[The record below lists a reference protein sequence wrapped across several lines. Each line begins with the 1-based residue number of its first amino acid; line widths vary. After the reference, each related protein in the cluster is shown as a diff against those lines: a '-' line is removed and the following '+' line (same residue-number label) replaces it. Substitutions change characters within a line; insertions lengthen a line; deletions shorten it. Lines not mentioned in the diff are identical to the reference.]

1 MSNLRDLKA
10 LVVSGC
16 CVLFSG
22 CSSLSV
28 KMDILDGDYVRAIQ
42 KQKIVTEQLP
52 RILSIAQTGTS
63 DSRLRQAWGNLLTT
77 DQDSE
82 LAITAKVKASKNNV
96 AFSDAM
102 KEQFELCEKE
112 RDEVSKER
120 ALKLDNA
127 LKELAANFGP
137 NTLVSSLTPNEID
150 LAHDLLNRQ
159 YYQWKALKD
168 SARKCSKALSTI
180 APKED
185 TKPTPG
191 SYSDN
196 DIADP
201 SLFSSVYA
209 PRIVGADDSLWKGR
223 FNFSEGKTQLGA
235 GDLAIYMTPSGHF
248 AVKGLT
254 FDPSSTATL
263 LTRIAVQAL
272 ASYSLNSGTAL
283 GSLSE
288 SPPPSSEGAGGA
300 TSPDSSAKNA
310 YLIGANV
317 NTKLNAK
324 LAELKDNQRMSQAA
338 SLRLALATL
347 SVATLVRDLKLA
359 ANSAEE
365 SAEIKRNSKAI
376 VDLYKALSAQ
386 F

>member
-10 LVVSGC
+10 VVLTGC
-16 CVLFSG
+16 CVVFSG

-52 RILSIAQTGTS
+52 RILSIAQTGTAE
-63 DSRLRQAWGNLLTT
+63 SRLRQAWGNLLAT
-77 DQDSE
+77 DKSI
-82 LAITAKVKASKNNV
+82 AAKTEAAKQKKEV
-96 AFSDAM
+96 SDAM
-102 KEQFELCEKE
+102 EKQFIFCEKE
-112 RDEVSKER
+112 RDVDSNKY
-120 ALKLDNA
+120 ASQLDNA

-137 NTLVSSLTPNEID
+137 NTLVSSLTPDKID

-168 SARKCSKALSTI
+168 SARKCSKALSTVL
-180 APKED
+180 PKED
-185 TKPTPG
+185 TKTTKEN
-191 SYSDN
+191 SSEN
-196 DIADP
+196 DITDP
-201 SLFSSVYA
+201 SLFSSIYA
-209 PRIVGADDSLWKGR
+209 PRVVGADDKLWEGR
-223 FNFSEGKTQLGA
+223 FNFSEGKTKLGA
-235 GDLAIYMTPSGHF
+235 GDLAIYMTPAGHF

-283 GSLSE
+283 GSLSD
-288 SPPPSSEGAGGA
+288 SPPQTSEGASGVV
-300 TSPDSSAKNA
+300 SPDSYGKNA
-310 YLIGANV
+310 YLTGANV
-317 NTKLNAK
+317 TTKLNAK
-324 LAELKDNQRMSQAA
+324 LAELKDNQKMSQAA

-365 SAEIKRNSKAI
+365 STEIKRNSKAI
-376 VDLYKALSAQ
+376 VDLYTALSAQ